1 MKKERSCPYPVP
13 LEQQDFRGPP
23 GSKGPKVLSVSFT
36 WRLGVG
42 EMCSRFSHADHWSFS
57 PQVTEVFLEPRE
69 GRVSLERRV
78 QSASLGLAFQ
88 GLPAPKVTPQDKAAL
103 GGLLAQATAC
113 VGPDGGA
120 RLRLVST
127 KGSSSREF

>member
-1 MKKERSCPYPVP
+1 M
-13 LEQQDFRGPP
+13 
-23 GSKGPKVLSVSFT
+23 
-36 WRLGVG
+36 G

-88 GLPAPKVTPQDKAAL
+88 GLPAPKVNPQDQAAL
-103 GGLLAQATAC
+103 GGPLLWPLPAWAPTVAP
-113 VGPDGGA
+113 VPSWLA
-120 RLRLVST
+120 PRAVVSPLVLT
-127 KGSSSREF
+127 

>member
-1 MKKERSCPYPVP
+1 M
-13 LEQQDFRGPP
+13 
-23 GSKGPKVLSVSFT
+23 
-36 WRLGVG
+36 G

-88 GLPAPKVTPQDKAAL
+88 DLPAPKVNPQDKAAL
-103 GGLLAQATAC
+103 GGPLLWPLPAWAPVVAP
-113 VGPDGGA
+113 VPGWLAA
-120 RLRLVST
+120 RAVVSPLIL
-127 KGSSSREF
+127 REF